1 MAKNKCFFLHWL
13 NIVYIGNKK
22 DWFHECKWLYR
33 SQEGIKGQGA
43 PPPLFSQSC
52 VPPPPWIRY
61 WINPIQY
68 KHNSCSHVYRAI
80 TVSLSPRT
88 QRKGQKSQRFL
99 GQSMSLR
106 SGLWSQYQSS
116 VVICQA
122 VGPAGMSD
130 LVLLYPLSYLP
141 LYPRALVYP

>member
-1 MAKNKCFFLHWL
+1 MSANGFTDHRRGLRGRGRPLLCFLK
-13 NIVYIGNKK
+13 VV
-22 DWFHECKWLYR
+22 CP
-33 SQEGIKGQGA
+33 
-43 PPPLFSQSC
+43 PPPLKKRRKKKKQT
-52 VPPPPWIRY
+52 
-61 WINPIQY
+61 NNKN

-116 VVICQA
+116 VVVCQA

-141 LYPRALVYP
+141 LYPRALVCP